1 MGRIVNLAVEMSL
14 RGRLILI
21 SIGIVFI
28 VLIFQLMRRKQVSES
43 LGLLWLILAVGMIV
57 VISSNALLMRMTHL
71 LGAQYPT
78 STLTLIGLVFIV
90 SLLLFFTLKIT
101 FLINKTQS
109 LSQHIALKE
118 FEHETKVRELEKEIA
133 DLKQKP
139 VRLNEKDE
147 KQ

>member
-1 MGRIVNLAVEMSL
+1 MK
-14 RGRLILI
+14 
-21 SIGIVFI
+21 I
-28 VLIFQLMRRKQVSES
+28 VLKNSASVGRKTAES
-43 LGLLWLILAVGMIV
+43 
-57 VISSNALLMRMTHL
+57 
-71 LGAQYPT
+71 P
-78 STLTLIGLVFIV
+78 
-90 SLLLFFTLKIT
+90 KIT